1 MTNGPPEVEIAFRHV
16 REGHARIA
24 TQMRIIAE
32 LNGAGLD
39 TSRAEKVLATLQEA
53 QKNNEKHLGEI
64 RARVRERFTD
74 LMQQAAPGYAPPP
87 LLKRSMIEDHLEQA
101 ERHVAVGERIV
112 AEQRARIAQL
122 ERDGHDVTRS
132 RELLGQFE
140 EILAMQ
146 IAHRDRLR
154 SELERSSEG

>member
-1 MTNGPPEVEIAFRHV
+1 MAFRHV

-24 TQMRIIAE
+24 TQMRIITE
-32 LNGAGLD
+32 LKAAGLD
-39 TSRAEKVLATLQEA
+39 PSRAEKTLATLQEA
-53 QKNNEKHLGEI
+53 QKNNEKHLEEI
-64 RARVRERFTD
+64 RARVREHFTD
-74 LMQQAAPGYAPPP
+74 LMRQAAPGAARPP

-112 AEQRARIAQL
+112 AEQRTRVAEL
-122 ERDGHDVTRS
+122 ERDRHDVTQS
-132 RELLGQFE
+132 RQLLGQFE

-154 SELERSSEG
+154 SELERFSGG